1 MEDYF
6 HTTVGVRH
14 GVLLS
19 PVLLNIFLEGIMP
32 ETLHDQHTSILL
44 DGRLTCN
51 LRFANRFHGRH
62 QHWTARPDR
71 QLQHIWNGH
80 QQSRVEREAK
90 TEIDIKE
97 AHLEKKSFNYL
108 GTILSKEGN
117 STADIRIRNTTGT
130 PVMARLDR
138 IWYGNTIKPIFLQ
151 NMVATFVGHQE
162 PILATVKLWFYQ
174 VTGQDILRL
183 SFRLPQR

>member
-1 MEDYF
+1 MSRSLRAVLLDNQMGDYF

-44 DGRLTCN
+44 YGRLTCN
-51 LRFANRFHGRH
+51 IRFANRFHGRH
-62 QHWTARPDR
+62 LQRTARPDR

-90 TEIDIKE
+90 TEIYIKG
-97 AHLEKKSFNYL
+97 AHLEKKKVL
-108 GTILSKEGN
+108 
-117 STADIRIRNTTGT
+117 TT
-130 PVMARLDR
+130 
-138 IWYGNTIKPIFLQ
+138 W
-151 NMVATFVGHQE
+151 E
-162 PILATVKLWFYQ
+162 
-174 VTGQDILRL
+174 L
-183 SFRLPQR
+183 SFPKKATPRQTSASGTQQGHR